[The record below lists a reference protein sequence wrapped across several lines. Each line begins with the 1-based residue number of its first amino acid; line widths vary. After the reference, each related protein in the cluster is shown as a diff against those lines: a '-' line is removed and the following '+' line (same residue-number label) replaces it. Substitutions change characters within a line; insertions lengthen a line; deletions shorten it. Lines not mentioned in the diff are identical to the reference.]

1 MEVPH
6 ARPWGRVLAGLSVPV
21 LVSALTV
28 AAAPR
33 GEGGARA
40 PERRWAWP
48 ERPATVPGEPPLRL
62 PYARKGRPRLEA
74 GAWVPGQL
82 VVAFRR
88 DTSRVEAARLHRAV
102 GARVVRRLP
111 ALRFE
116 LLRLPP
122 GLSVRAAVARYRR
135 DPAVLAAEP
144 NVRRHW
150 LQAVPT
156 DPRFGEQW
164 GLHNVG
170 QPHGLSD
177 PPPETV
183 EGALDADV
191 DAPEAWAVTTGSPET
206 VIAVIDSGVDLSHPD
221 LAGSLWVNA
230 DEVPGNGLDDD
241 LNGFPDD
248 VNGWDFEEEDPVP
261 QDEVGHGTHVAG
273 IVAAAA
279 GNGVGGIG
287 VCPGCRLMVL
297 KMAWDLATELA
308 AIEYAVGNGADVLN
322 LSFGSASFSVLERLA
337 LAWAGSRGVLA
348 VAAAGN
354 EFGDND
360 MALDLDVD
368 GDGVPDCCPA
378 YPASYDLPTLIAV
391 AASND
396 LDEYGYETGCAVQ
409 TQDPA
414 GCSFTNLGHESVDL
428 AAPGVDV
435 LSTYPP
441 GDYRYLNGTSMAAP
455 FVAGVAG
462 LVKSAHPEYGP
473 VELRNAILNGVDR
486 PAGLGYVYVQGTQ
499 PFPGSFTLTDG
510 RLNAARALSAPTTA
524 PTGRSDGNISGARLL
539 RAAVRGSVRWPEDVN
554 DVYRRRLLAG
564 RAYTFR
570 LDVPRG
576 RDFDLYLW
584 KPGTLEIWQC
594 WAPGLSPCQLARSGT
609 RGPGRDEAFV
619 FRPRRTGTYYVHV
632 SSWFSRG
639 SYRLSVTS
647 G

>member
-1 MEVPH
+1 MGLP
-6 ARPWGRVLAGLSVPV
+6 RGPLGRRALAGLSVAV
-21 LVSALTV
+21 LVALLT
-28 AAAPR
+28 AAPAPG
-33 GEGGARA
+33 GEGDV
-40 PERRWAWP
+40 PPPDWRWASW
-48 ERPATVPGEPPLRL
+48 ERPAASRGAPRPPIPRA
-62 PYARKGRPRLEA
+62 PKRSWRLEP

-88 DTSRVEAARLHRAV
+88 YTTGLQATHLHRAV
-102 GARVVRRLP
+102 GARAVRRLP
-111 ALRFE
+111 ALRFD
-116 LLRLPP
+116 LVRLPP
-122 GLSVRAAVARYRR
+122 GLSVPRAVARYRR

-144 NVRRHW
+144 NFRRHR
-150 LQAVPT
+150 LQVVPT

-170 QPHGLSD
+170 QPHGVAD

-183 EGALDADV
+183 EGAPDADV

-221 LAGSLWVNA
+221 LAGSLWVNP
-230 DEVPGNGLDDD
+230 DEVPGNGVDDD
-241 LNGFPDD
+241 SNGFVDD
-248 VNGWDFEEEDPVP
+248 VNGWDFEEQDPVP
-261 QDEVGHGTHVAG
+261 QDEDGHGTHVAG
-273 IVAAAA
+273 IIAAAA
-279 GNGVGGIG
+279 GNGVGGAG

-297 KMAWDLATELA
+297 KAPLDLFGELA
-308 AIEYAVGNGADVLN
+308 AIEYAVLNGADVLN
-322 LSFGSASFSVLERLA
+322 LSFSGAYFSVLERRT
-337 LAWAGSRGVLA
+337 LAWAGSQGVLA

-354 EFGDND
+354 EGGDND
-360 MALDLDVD
+360 MPLDLDVD
-368 GDGVPDCCPA
+368 LDGVRDCCPV
-378 YPASYDLPTLIAV
+378 YPASYDLPTVVAV

-396 LDEYGYETGCAVQ
+396 LDEYG
-409 TQDPA
+409 
-414 GCSFTNLGHESVDL
+414 SFTNLGHESVDL

-473 VELRNAILNGVDR
+473 LELRNAILNGVDR
-486 PAGLGYVYVQGTQ
+486 PAGLGYVYLRGTEQ
-499 PFPGSFTLTDG
+499 FPGSFTLTDG
-510 RLNAARALSAPTTA
+510 RLDAAQALTAPTTP
-524 PTGRSDGNISGARLL
+524 PTGPSDGNISGARLL
-539 RAAVRGSVRWPEDVN
+539 RAAAMGSVGWPEDVN
-554 DVYRRRLLAG
+554 DVFRKRLLGG

-570 LDVPRG
+570 LEVPRG
-576 RDFDLYLW
+576 QNFDLYLW

-594 WAPGLSPCQLARSGT
+594 RPGLFSPCRLARSGT
-609 RGPGRDEAFV
+609 RGRGRDEAFV

-632 SSWFSRG
+632 SAWFSRG